1 MIAYHFRTVKNDKP
15 TGWIGFAFAQNME
28 ELFCQIDNHTD
39 PYQVE
44 IRKALSGSAYV
55 LQTKNGEYYYDEI
68 DYEMFGHCTFDGENG
83 WKKPKWVT
91 DPDFEI

>member
-1 MIAYHFRTVKNDKP
+1 MLAYHFRVIQDTHPN
-15 TGWIGFAFAQNME
+15 GWVGFAFAQSME
-28 ELFCQIDNHTD
+28 ELFWQIDNHTD

-44 IRKALSGSAYV
+44 IRKALSGSACV
-55 LQTKNGEYYYDEI
+55 MQISDGADYYEEMNHEIIGNCAFDDEK
-68 DYEMFGHCTFDGENG
+68 G